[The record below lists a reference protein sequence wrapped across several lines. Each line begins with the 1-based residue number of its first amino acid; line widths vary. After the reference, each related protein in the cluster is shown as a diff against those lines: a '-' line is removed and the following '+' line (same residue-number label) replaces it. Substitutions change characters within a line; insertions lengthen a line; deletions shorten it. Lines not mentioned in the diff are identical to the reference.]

1 MKLKRLAA
9 YIIDILLISI
19 LASLLF
25 TLPVF
30 EKDMAL
36 NREAS
41 NEFIELITSTGSEVI
56 DQARINHISYKLNYS
71 SRITNVIEIAITVI
85 YFGIIQFAAGGMTL
99 GKKLMKIK
107 IKPEKD
113 KELSPG
119 LMFLRS
125 IILYNVIFK
134 LISTIGFIVCKE
146 NMALKIN
153 SYTNYL
159 TIVMD
164 LIIIGTI
171 IFREDERGLHDL
183 ICKTTVVNTKK
194 EK

>member
-85 YFGIIQFAAGGMTL
+85 YFGIIQFASGGMTL

-171 IFREDERGLHDL
+171 IFRDDERGLHDL